1 MRLFSRLAVL
11 ALPLV
16 ALSACFGSTASS
28 GSSPVPIS
36 VSAPTDGT
44 SFAAPSR
51 LLFHPL
57 AFTPNTTQAILLD
70 FVATGPA
77 QSGVPCVSCVQ
88 GVSGGDTIGLTGPSN
103 FVLKHVAW
111 QYSIAFTDVSYK
123 GSCTLSWTVANGAKT
138 VDAFSGTVKIQKA
151 GGWYLYGTNRNPVT
165 YSGPATLTG
174 KVSCGSHK
182 QSTTAPM
189 AFQ

>member
-11 ALPLV
+11 ALPV
-16 ALSACFGSTASS
+16 FALSACYVNTANS
-28 GSSPVPIS
+28 GASAVP
-36 VSAPTDGT
+36 VSAPVDGT
-44 SFAAPSR
+44 SFASPSR
-51 LLFHPL
+51 ILFHPL
-57 AFTPNTTQAILLD
+57 AFTPNATQAILLD

-88 GVSGGDTIGLTGPSN
+88 GVSGGDSIGLTGPSN
-103 FVLKHVAW
+103 FVLKHIPW

-123 GSCTLSWTVANGAKT
+123 GSCTLSWIVANGAKT
-138 VDAFSGTVKIQKA
+138 IDSFAATVKIQKA

-174 KVSCGSHK
+174 KVACGSHK